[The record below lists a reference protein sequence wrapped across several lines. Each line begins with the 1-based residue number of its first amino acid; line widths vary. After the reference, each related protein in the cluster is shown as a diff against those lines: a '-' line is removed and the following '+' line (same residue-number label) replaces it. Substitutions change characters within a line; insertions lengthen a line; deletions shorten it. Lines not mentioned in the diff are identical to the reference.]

1 MKELPDIENSYPLY
15 SGLEETLGYRRTV
28 WTPDLAQTELIID
41 HRHKNLSDRV
51 HGGIY
56 AMLIDDAAGFL
67 LCWSSNTVR
76 DKPGLTLNLTT
87 EYIGAPSTDHLI
99 ATATH
104 KGGGRSIAFAAVEVK
119 DSAGVLLATGSAT
132 YKLKKPD

>member
-1 MKELPDIENSYPLY
+1 MTDLHDLENAYPLY

-28 WTPDLAQTELIID
+28 WTPDMAQTELILD
-41 HRHKNLSDRV
+41 GRHMNIAGRV

-76 DKPGLTLNLTT
+76 DKPGVTLNLSV
-87 EYIGAPSTDHLI
+87 EFIGAPSTKHLI
-99 ATATH
+99 ATATR
-104 KGGGRSIAFAAVEVK
+104 KGGGKSIGFAGIEVR
-119 DSAGVLLATGSAT
+119 DSAGMLLATGSAT
-132 YKLKKPD
+132 YKLIKPA

>member
-1 MKELPDIENSYPLY
+1 MSDIPDIENSYPQY

-28 WTPDLAQTELIID
+28 WTPEKAQTELILD
-41 HRHKNLSDRV
+41 DRHMNIAGRV
-51 HGGIY
+51 HGGVY

-76 DKPGLTLNLTT
+76 DKPGVTLNLST
-87 EYIGAPSTDHLI
+87 EFIGAPSTDHLI
-99 ATATH
+99 ATATR
-104 KGGGRSIAFAAVEVK
+104 KGGGKSIGFAGVEVR

-132 YKLKKPD
+132 YKLKRPT

>member
-41 HRHKNLSDRV
+41 HRHKNLSGRV

-99 ATATH
+99 ATATR